1 MRQCHGDDCTCDNAY
16 ILHRTEHDDFHK
28 PQIDIT
34 DQHYETLPHPHKF
47 KSRTEYDNR
56 MKITQTDK
64 PNTTQVSDT
73 DGKDDD
79 SNNEDEIEQNIEQI
93 ERMEQEPT

>member
-1 MRQCHGDDCTCDNAY
+1 
-16 ILHRTEHDDFHK
+16 
-28 PQIDIT
+28 
-34 DQHYETLPHPHKF
+34 
-47 KSRTEYDNR
+47 

-93 ERMEQEPT
+93 ERMEQEPTWRISKQDIQQIYHTTHTYASCIKQPAAWLF